1 LSNFGGRVAK
11 DRDDPGISSLSRKE
25 HQRADGDK
33 AGIVFSTVQ
42 GIIVLK
48 IVIIKNILRAEDIGF
63 MKSSAIFLLVG
74 MAVLAAQNSRAGSAV
89 AWDGHGHLVS
99 SVGYS
104 VNIAKERALEIAHRR
119 YGNNVRLLASSDVVG
134 YGAIAVARNGTGSGS
149 IIGVT
154 LGRASALEA
163 ENRSIEKCVKAGGTN
178 PKIVR
183 TFRG

>member
-1 LSNFGGRVAK
+1 
-11 DRDDPGISSLSRKE
+11 
-25 HQRADGDK
+25 
-33 AGIVFSTVQ
+33 
-42 GIIVLK
+42 LK